1 MFLKLHPKRKG
12 FLGERPYRQ
21 KRRRLVKV
29 LTVIAFALVCLPKAP
44 AVAEAESPQEK
55 GLRLALEA
63 DARNKGFGGFTAEM
77 TMLLFD
83 RQGRESRRNMRFK
96 VLEVPDDGDK
106 SLFVFDQPRDVQ
118 GTAFLTHAH
127 INSQD
132 DQWLYLPAL
141 KRVKRISAAKRA
153 GSFMGSEFSYEDM
166 NPPIIEEFTY
176 RFVRDEPCGDLM
188 CNVVEHLPLEQKSG
202 YGRKLIW
209 QDFSELRA
217 WKVELFDR
225 KGAHIKTLTFKD
237 YRQYL
242 DKFWRAGDMTM
253 VNHQNGK
260 STVLKWSNF
269 HFRTDLDDK
278 EFTQTALRR
287 AR

>member
-1 MFLKLHPKRKG
+1 MLSA
-12 FLGERPYRQ
+12 
-21 KRRRLVKV
+21 
-29 LTVIAFALVCLPKAP
+29 LTLAWVCLANGPTLAQS
-44 AVAEAESPQEK
+44 ESAQEK

-96 VLEVPDDGDK
+96 VLEVQGDGDK

-127 INSQD
+127 INSPD

-176 RFVRDEPCGDLM
+176 RFIRDEPCGDLM
-188 CNVVEHLPLEQKSG
+188 CNVVEHLPLDQKSG
-202 YGRKLIW
+202 YGRKIVW
-209 QDFSELRA
+209 QDTAELRA
-217 WKVELFDR
+217 WKVELFNR
-225 KGAHIKTLTFKD
+225 RGAHIKTLTFKD
-237 YRQYL
+237 YQQYI

-260 STVLKWSNF
+260 STLLKWSNF

-287 AR
+287 VR